1 MMSILLFGILQW
13 RIENG
18 DEKVHEN
25 LKSVFLFESSYFYRE
40 FTLNAKPST
49 NAAQR
54 KTPKRQTIIPRIL
67 ANYE

>member
-40 FTLNAKPST
+40 FTLNAKPSQ
-49 NAAQR
+49 AP
-54 KTPKRQTIIPRIL
+54 TPHKERLQKDKRLFR
-67 ANYE
+67 ES